1 MSKDKDI
8 LDKRMHLV
16 SRDAQKDVQ
25 FEVHVQ
31 KHVINETVIVFF
43 AVTHPKFGQGFT
55 ASDLLDDF
63 KRGFLNLHDSDTI
76 RNAKA
81 KVIKKKSVA
90 KLGEILKK
98 YSVSKLSQVEDQVNE
113 VAKIMEDSIRQQL

>member
-8 LDKRMHLV
+8 KDKRMHLV
-16 SRDAQKDVQ
+16 SRDAVTKDVQ

-55 ASDLLDDF
+55 ASD
-63 KRGFLNLHDSDTI
+63 
-76 RNAKA
+76 
-81 KVIKKKSVA
+81 
-90 KLGEILKK
+90 
-98 YSVSKLSQVEDQVNE
+98 
-113 VAKIMEDSIRQQL
+113 